1 MELKLKYNQIK
12 LIRTILWLA
21 LLVVVL
27 FLIWEGLAPD
37 GKKTYI
43 YDFSSSN
50 YFIGKLT
57 PGERVNPIVNN
68 EQVIIGDP
76 VYFNL
81 RTLRNFDQAKLTL
94 KFKYQNNNGEKIN
107 QPPII
112 EAGPLVDKT
121 IWRYDLKPI
130 NNEYLNNLSGQWAMV
145 QNNNLMLL
153 QREKKYSTV
162 DNFLNNLPDFKTIA
176 LYSYNLKNK
185 YILSDYEPS
194 NSIYTL
200 DHALRGDYQFYTYIK
215 NEDLD
220 FKFSFSDINKNK
232 DADPITLNLYHNDR
246 LIDSRSLEDDG
257 NRTDNGQTS
266 APRELA
272 FKLPHPEEGVYK
284 IELRA
289 NDDIITNS
297 IITKQIK
304 LAFIN
309 KIRLANSDDQ
319 SITFYTNSHELSAL
333 TTNPGKLQTI
343 KVGGAQL
350 TIDETYKQYTIAS
363 EDELTKIVLNKDDI
377 VLSGNGVFGFSKE
390 AIIEPELKK
399 VWLNFNPD
407 ENNINYTLADYRV
420 PTKTDGWNIAN
431 AQFDISS
438 AYRENGKYSFLI
450 SLPGLKAEENK
461 NQVILKEIRFDLQG
475 KTLWDKIR
483 Y

>member
-1 MELKLKYNQIK
+1 
-12 LIRTILWLA
+12 
-21 LLVVVL
+21 
-27 FLIWEGLAPD
+27 
-37 GKKTYI
+37 
-43 YDFSSSN
+43 
-50 YFIGKLT
+50 
-57 PGERVNPIVNN
+57 
-68 EQVIIGDP
+68 
-76 VYFNL
+76 
-81 RTLRNFDQAKLTL
+81 
-94 KFKYQNNNGEKIN
+94 
-107 QPPII
+107 
-112 EAGPLVDKT
+112 
-121 IWRYDLKPI
+121 
-130 NNEYLNNLSGQWAMV
+130 
-145 QNNNLMLL
+145 
-153 QREKKYSTV
+153 
-162 DNFLNNLPDFKTIA
+162 
-176 LYSYNLKNK
+176 
-185 YILSDYEPS
+185 
-194 NSIYTL
+194 
-200 DHALRGDYQFYTYIK
+200 
-215 NEDLD
+215 
-220 FKFSFSDINKNK
+220 
-232 DADPITLNLYHNDR
+232 
-246 LIDSRSLEDDG
+246 
-257 NRTDNGQTS
+257 
-266 APRELA
+266 
-272 FKLPHPEEGVYK
+272 
-284 IELRA
+284 
-289 NDDIITNS
+289 
-297 IITKQIK
+297 
-304 LAFIN
+304 
-309 KIRLANSDDQ
+309 LANSDDQ